1 MTEKV
6 LFCAVAGMLVL
17 EIILTIFLVVIKRR
31 IGPPGPI
38 GEKGDRGFPGKDG
51 KNGELRIARIPDEG
65 KL

>member
-17 EIILTIFLVVIKRR
+17 DIILTIFLVVIERR

-38 GEKGDRGFPGKDG
+38 G
-51 KNGELRIARIPDEG
+51 
-65 KL
+65 